1 MEKQIKVVLVDDN
14 EVTLKG
20 IKEYFKW
27 NDKIKIVT
35 SFNDGFEARN
45 YLINNYSD
53 YDVVILDVILAKYDG
68 FKLMEEINNHNLK
81 KKVIVLSSFKDEY
94 TVRKSQLLGANY
106 FMLKPIEMEIIEKR
120 IIELINHT
128 NEFKMDSSKS
138 IEFELSTLLHDLG
151 IPSHILGYKYI
162 REGIMLLYNC
172 DDLGVLVTKE
182 IYPKIALKY
191 QTTTSRVERAIRHAI
206 EISWARGDIELM
218 EEIFGNSIDFDR
230 SKPTNSEFMTTIAD
244 RFKLNN
250 KLMLA

>member
-1 MEKQIKVVLVDDN
+1 
-14 EVTLKG
+14 
-20 IKEYFKW
+20 
-27 NDKIKIVT
+27 
-35 SFNDGFEARN
+35 
-45 YLINNYSD
+45 
-53 YDVVILDVILAKYDG
+53 
-68 FKLMEEINNHNLK
+68 
-81 KKVIVLSSFKDEY
+81 
-94 TVRKSQLLGANY
+94 
-106 FMLKPIEMEIIEKR
+106 
-120 IIELINHT
+120 
-128 NEFKMDSSKS
+128 
-138 IEFELSTLLHDLG
+138 
-151 IPSHILGYKYI
+151 
-162 REGIMLLYNC
+162 MLLYNC